1 MGAVEAEGLHSWG
14 FAAAR
19 VVAKASTTAATATSD
34 AVASYCGYSSH
45 WGSGFT
51 DDILA

>member
-1 MGAVEAEGLHSWG
+1 MAEGLHFWG

-19 VVAKASTTAATATSD
+19 VVAKASTTAATATAV
-34 AVASYCGYSSH
+34 AVASCCGYSSH
-45 WGSGFT
+45 WGSGVA